1 MAVFWDVDISVIS
14 YLFDNNGYIYFCG
27 YITMK
32 YLVLLLIVF
41 SFVPYAHAAQLDAKI
56 PVGEDAI
63 NPSFQ
68 FLRVIYINYPN
79 GGEIA
84 KMLQGKTQSISFS
97 ADSNTIGMSAL
108 IQNINQNLKSIP
120 SDAFV
125 TDAKIN
131 YQAILSGNENSAV
144 IEYKIDLIPTI
155 TNHVIQRQSEKSTL
169 DANWRGIKLVQP
181 IILDTKYGAFDIN
194 NPKSALDVMLPD
206 VMEKIKDKNIQILEL
221 PLLDASGILNLPL
234 YKWQSLFDNTAIIPG
249 AVEYKFSGKYVIT
262 HYTMGECS
270 VEVGAC
276 NDRKWNQ
283 DFETDKKY
291 SIKIVESQ
299 DDASIAIEGYADSSN
314 FEGVEVFETNLK
326 KTVNVQTETGFPGGV
341 LYGMAGMSVIG
352 GIVMFV
358 VSNRKLQHDKDQGQ
372 TGIDPSHLRSY
383 ETSES
388 AGGYKTNRGESH
400 MIISETSKMP
410 I

>member
-1 MAVFWDVDISVIS
+1 
-14 YLFDNNGYIYFCG
+14 
-27 YITMK
+27 MK
-32 YLVLLLIVF
+32 YVILILLILSGF
-41 SFVPYAHAAQLDAKI
+41 MPYAQAAQLDAKI
-56 PVGEDAI
+56 STGEDTI

-68 FLRVIYINYPN
+68 FLRVIYIEYPN

-84 KMLQGKTQSISFS
+84 KLLQGKTQTVSFS
-97 ADSNTIGMSAL
+97 ADSKTLGMDNL
-108 IQNINQNLKSIP
+108 INQINQNLRSIP

-144 IEYKIDLIPTI
+144 IEYKIELIPTI
-155 TNHVIQRQSEKSTL
+155 TNHVIQSQSEKSTI
-169 DANWRGIKLVQP
+169 DANWRGIKLDQP
-181 IILDTKYGAFDIN
+181 ILIDTEYGSFDIN
-194 NPKSALDVMLPD
+194 NPKSALDVLLPD
-206 VMEKIKDKNIQILEL
+206 VMAKIKEKNIEILEL
-221 PLLDASGILNLPL
+221 PILDASGILNLSL

-249 AVEYKFSGKYVIT
+249 SVEYKFSGKYVIT

-276 NDRKWNQ
+276 NDRKWSQ

-299 DDASIAIEGYADSSN
+299 DDASIAIEGYADSST
-314 FEGVEVFETNLK
+314 FGGIEVFETSLK
-326 KTVNVQTETGFPGGV
+326 NTVSDMPETGFPGGV
-341 LYGMAGMSVIG
+341 MYGMAGMAVIG

-358 VSNRKLQHDKDQGQ
+358 FSNRKLKQDKNQGQ
-372 TGIDPSHLRSY
+372 TGIDPAYLRSY

-388 AGGYKTNRGESH
+388 AGGYKTNRGESY
-400 MIISETSKMP
+400 IVPSETSKMP

>member
-1 MAVFWDVDISVIS
+1 
-14 YLFDNNGYIYFCG
+14 
-27 YITMK
+27 MK
-32 YLVLLLIVF
+32 YVILILLILSGF
-41 SFVPYAHAAQLDAKI
+41 MPYAQAVQLDAEI
-56 PVGEDAI
+56 PTGQDTI

-68 FLRVIYINYPN
+68 FLRVVYIEYPN

-84 KMLQGKTQSISFS
+84 KLLQGKTQAVSFS
-97 ADSNTIGMSAL
+97 ADSKTIGMDNM
-108 IQNINQNLKSIP
+108 INQINQNLRSIP

-144 IEYKIDLIPTI
+144 IEYKIELNPTI
-155 TNHVIQRQSEKSTL
+155 TNHVIQRQSEKSTV
-169 DANWRGIKLVQP
+169 DANWRGIKLDQP
-181 IILDTKYGAFDIN
+181 IVIDTEYGSFDIN
-194 NPKSALDVMLPD
+194 NPKSALDVLLPD
-206 VMEKIKDKNIQILEL
+206 VMAKIKDKNIKILEL
-221 PLLDASGILNLPL
+221 PILDASGILNLPL

-249 AVEYKFSGKYVIT
+249 SVEYKFSGKYVIT

-276 NDRKWNQ
+276 NDRKWSQ

-299 DDASIAIEGYADSSN
+299 DDASIAIEGYADSST
-314 FEGVEVFETNLK
+314 FGGIEVFETSLK
-326 KTVNVQTETGFPGGV
+326 NTVNDVPETGFPGGV
-341 LYGMAGMSVIG
+341 MYGMAGMAVIG

-358 VSNRKLQHDKDQGQ
+358 VSNRKLKQDKNQGQ
-372 TGIDPSHLRSY
+372 TGIDPAHLRSY
-383 ETSES
+383 ETSDS
-388 AGGYKTNRGESH
+388 AGGYKTNRGESYLVP
-400 MIISETSKMP
+400 SESKMP

>member
-1 MAVFWDVDISVIS
+1 
-14 YLFDNNGYIYFCG
+14 
-27 YITMK
+27 MK
-32 YLVLLLIVF
+32 YLVLLLVVF
-41 SFVPYAHAAQLDAKI
+41 SIVPYAHAAQLDAKI
-56 PVGEDAI
+56 PTVGDTI

-68 FLRVIYINYPN
+68 FLRVIYIEYPN

-84 KMLQGKTQSISFS
+84 KLLQGKTQTVSFS
-97 ADSNTIGMSAL
+97 ANSKTPGMSAL
-108 IQNINQNLKSIP
+108 IDKINQNLKSVP

-144 IEYKIDLIPTI
+144 IEYKIELVPTI
-155 TNHVIQRQSEKSTL
+155 TNHVIQREFQKSVI

-181 IILDTKYGAFDIN
+181 IMIDTKYGPFDIN
-194 NPKSALDVMLPD
+194 NPKAALDVMLPD
-206 VMEKIKDKNIQILEL
+206 VMEKIKDKDIKILEL
-221 PLLDASGILNLPL
+221 PILDASGILNLPL

-276 NDRKWNQ
+276 NDRRWNQ

-314 FEGVEVFETNLK
+314 LGGVDVFETSLK
-326 KTVNVQTETGFPGGV
+326 SSVNTAPKTGFPGGV
-341 LYGMAGMSVIG
+341 LYGMAGMAVIG

-358 VSNRKLQHDKDQGQ
+358 VSSRKLKHDKDQGQ

-388 AGGYKTNRGESH
+388 AGGYKTNRGESYV
-400 MIISETSKMP
+400 ITSETKTP

>member
-1 MAVFWDVDISVIS
+1 
-14 YLFDNNGYIYFCG
+14 
-27 YITMK
+27 MK
-32 YLVLLLIVF
+32 YVILILLILSGF
-41 SFVPYAHAAQLDAKI
+41 MPYAQAVQLDAEI
-56 PVGEDAI
+56 PTGQDTI

-68 FLRVIYINYPN
+68 FLRVVYIEYPN

-84 KMLQGKTQSISFS
+84 KLLQGKTQAVSFS
-97 ADSNTIGMSAL
+97 ADSKTIGMDNM
-108 IQNINQNLKSIP
+108 INQINQNLRSIP

-144 IEYKIDLIPTI
+144 IEYKIELNPTI
-155 TNHVIQRQSEKSTL
+155 TNHVIQRQSEKSTV
-169 DANWRGIKLVQP
+169 DANWRGIKLDQP
-181 IILDTKYGAFDIN
+181 IVIDTEYGSFDIN
-194 NPKSALDVMLPD
+194 NPKSALDVLLPD
-206 VMEKIKDKNIQILEL
+206 VMAKIKDKNIKILEL
-221 PLLDASGILNLPL
+221 PILDASGILNLPL

-249 AVEYKFSGKYVIT
+249 SVEYKFSGKYVIT

-276 NDRKWNQ
+276 NDRKWSQ

-299 DDASIAIEGYADSSN
+299 DDASIAIEGYADSST
-314 FEGVEVFETNLK
+314 FGGIEVFETSLK
-326 KTVNVQTETGFPGGV
+326 NTVNDVPETGFPGGV
-341 LYGMAGMSVIG
+341 MYGMAGMAVIG

-358 VSNRKLQHDKDQGQ
+358 VSNRKLKQDKNQGQ
-372 TGIDPSHLRSY
+372 TGIDPAHLRSY
-383 ETSES
+383 ETSDS
-388 AGGYKTNRGESH
+388 AGGYKTNRGESY
-400 MIISETSKMP
+400 IVPSESKMP

>member
-1 MAVFWDVDISVIS
+1 
-14 YLFDNNGYIYFCG
+14 
-27 YITMK
+27 MK
-32 YLVLLLIVF
+32 YVILLLLILSGF
-41 SFVPYAHAAQLDAKI
+41 MPYAQAAQLDAKI
-56 PVGEDAI
+56 PTGQDTIE
-63 NPSFQ
+63 PSFQ
-68 FLRVIYINYPN
+68 FLRVIYIEYPN

-84 KMLQGKTQSISFS
+84 KLLQGKSQTISFS
-97 ADSNTIGMSAL
+97 VDSKTRDMSNL
-108 IQNINQNLKSIP
+108 IDQINQNLKSIP

-144 IEYKIDLIPTI
+144 IEYKIELIPTI
-155 TNHVIQRQSEKSTL
+155 TNYVIQRQSEKSTL
-169 DANWRGIKLVQP
+169 DANWRGIKLDQP
-181 IILDTKYGAFDIN
+181 ILIDTEYGSFDIN
-194 NPKSALDVMLPD
+194 NPKSALDVLLPD
-206 VMEKIKDKNIQILEL
+206 VMAKIKDKDLKMLEL
-221 PLLDASGILNLPL
+221 PILDASGIQSLPL

-283 DFETDKKY
+283 DFEIDKKY

-299 DDASIAIEGYADSSN
+299 DDASIAIEGYADSST
-314 FEGVEVFETNLK
+314 FGGIEVFETSLK
-326 KTVNVQTETGFPGGV
+326 NTVSDVPETGFPGGV
-341 LYGMAGMSVIG
+341 MYGMAGMAVIG

-358 VSNRKLQHDKDQGQ
+358 FSNKKLKQDKGQGQ
-372 TGIDPSHLRSY
+372 TGIDPAHLRSY

-388 AGGYKTNRGESH
+388 AGGYKTNRGESYLVP
-400 MIISETSKMP
+400 SESKMP

>member
-1 MAVFWDVDISVIS
+1 
-14 YLFDNNGYIYFCG
+14 
-27 YITMK
+27 MK
-32 YLVLLLIVF
+32 YVILILLILSGF
-41 SFVPYAHAAQLDAKI
+41 MPYAQAVQLDAEI
-56 PVGEDAI
+56 PTGQDTI

-68 FLRVIYINYPN
+68 FLRVVYIEYPN

-84 KMLQGKTQSISFS
+84 KLLQGKTQAVSFS
-97 ADSNTIGMSAL
+97 ADSKTIGMDNM
-108 IQNINQNLKSIP
+108 INQINQNLRSIP

-144 IEYKIDLIPTI
+144 IEYKIELVPTI
-155 TNHVIQRQSEKSTL
+155 TNHVIQRQSEKSTV
-169 DANWRGIKLVQP
+169 DANWRGIKLDQP
-181 IILDTKYGAFDIN
+181 IVIDTEYGSFDIN
-194 NPKSALDVMLPD
+194 NPKSALDVLLPD
-206 VMEKIKDKNIQILEL
+206 VMAKIKDKNIKILEL
-221 PLLDASGILNLPL
+221 PILDASGILNLPL

-249 AVEYKFSGKYVIT
+249 SVEYKFSGKYVIT

-276 NDRKWNQ
+276 NDRKWSQ

-299 DDASIAIEGYADSSN
+299 DDASIAIEGYADSST
-314 FEGVEVFETNLK
+314 FGGIEVFETSLK
-326 KTVNVQTETGFPGGV
+326 NTVNDVPETGFPGGV
-341 LYGMAGMSVIG
+341 MYGMAGMAVIG

-358 VSNRKLQHDKDQGQ
+358 VSNRKLKQDKNQGQ
-372 TGIDPSHLRSY
+372 TGIDPAHLRSY
-383 ETSES
+383 ETSDS
-388 AGGYKTNRGESH
+388 AGGYKTNRGESYLVP
-400 MIISETSKMP
+400 SESKMP

>member
-1 MAVFWDVDISVIS
+1 M
-14 YLFDNNGYIYFCG
+14 YHLFDNNGYIYFCG
-27 YITMK
+27 YINMK
-32 YLVLLLIVF
+32 YVILTLLILSGF
-41 SFVPYAHAAQLDAKI
+41 MPYAQAAQLDAKI
-56 PVGEDAI
+56 PTGQNTI

-68 FLRVIYINYPN
+68 FLRVIYIEYPN

-84 KMLQGKTQSISFS
+84 KLLQGKTQTVSFS
-97 ADSNTIGMSAL
+97 ADSKTLGMDNL
-108 IQNINQNLKSIP
+108 INQINQNLRSIP

-131 YQAILSGNENSAV
+131 YQAILSGNKNSAV
-144 IEYKIDLIPTI
+144 IEYKIELVPTI
-155 TNHVIQRQSEKSTL
+155 TNHVIQSQSEKSTI
-169 DANWRGIKLVQP
+169 DANWRGIKLDQP
-181 IILDTKYGAFDIN
+181 ILIDTEYGSFDIN
-194 NPKSALDVMLPD
+194 NPKSALDVLLPD
-206 VMEKIKDKNIQILEL
+206 VMAKIKDKNIKILEL
-221 PLLDASGILNLPL
+221 PILDASGISNLPL

-283 DFETDKKY
+283 DFEMDKKY

-299 DDASIAIEGYADSSN
+299 DDASIAIEGYADSST
-314 FEGVEVFETNLK
+314 FGGIEVFETSLK
-326 KTVNVQTETGFPGGV
+326 NTVNDTPETGFPGGV
-341 LYGMAGMSVIG
+341 MYGMAGMAVIG

-358 VSNRKLQHDKDQGQ
+358 VSNRKLKQDKNQGQ
-372 TGIDPSHLRSY
+372 TGIDPAHLRTY
-383 ETSES
+383 ETSDS
-388 AGGYKTNRGESH
+388 AGGYKTNRGESYLAS
-400 MIISETSKMP
+400 SESKMP

>member
-1 MAVFWDVDISVIS
+1 
-14 YLFDNNGYIYFCG
+14 
-27 YITMK
+27 MK
-32 YLVLLLIVF
+32 YVILILLILSGF
-41 SFVPYAHAAQLDAKI
+41 MPYAQAVQLDAEI
-56 PVGEDAI
+56 PTGQDTI

-68 FLRVIYINYPN
+68 FLRVVYIEYPN

-84 KMLQGKTQSISFS
+84 KLLQGKTQAVSFS
-97 ADSNTIGMSAL
+97 ADSKTIGMDNM
-108 IQNINQNLKSIP
+108 INQINQNLRSIP

-144 IEYKIDLIPTI
+144 IEYKIELNPTI
-155 TNHVIQRQSEKSTL
+155 TNHVIQRQSEKSTV
-169 DANWRGIKLVQP
+169 DANWRGIKLDQP
-181 IILDTKYGAFDIN
+181 IVIDTEYGSFDIN
-194 NPKSALDVMLPD
+194 NPKSALDVLLPD
-206 VMEKIKDKNIQILEL
+206 VMAKIKDKNIKILEL
-221 PLLDASGILNLPL
+221 PILDASGILNLPL

-249 AVEYKFSGKYVIT
+249 SVEYKFSGKYVIT

-276 NDRKWNQ
+276 NDRKWSQ

-299 DDASIAIEGYADSSN
+299 DDASIAIEGYADSST
-314 FEGVEVFETNLK
+314 FGGIEVFETSLK
-326 KTVNVQTETGFPGGV
+326 NTVNDVPETGFPGGV
-341 LYGMAGMSVIG
+341 MYGMASMAVIG

-358 VSNRKLQHDKDQGQ
+358 VSNRKLKQDKNQGQ
-372 TGIDPSHLRSY
+372 TGIDPAHLRSY
-383 ETSES
+383 ETSDS
-388 AGGYKTNRGESH
+388 AGGYKTNRGESYLVP
-400 MIISETSKMP
+400 SESKMP

>member
-1 MAVFWDVDISVIS
+1 
-14 YLFDNNGYIYFCG
+14 
-27 YITMK
+27 MK
-32 YLVLLLIVF
+32 YVILTLLILSGF
-41 SFVPYAHAAQLDAKI
+41 MPYAQAAQLDAKI
-56 PVGEDAI
+56 PTGQNTI

-68 FLRVIYINYPN
+68 FLRVIYIEYPN

-84 KMLQGKTQSISFS
+84 KLLQGKTQTVSFS
-97 ADSNTIGMSAL
+97 ADSKTLGMDNL
-108 IQNINQNLKSIP
+108 INQINQNLRSIP

-131 YQAILSGNENSAV
+131 YQAILSGNKNSAV
-144 IEYKIDLIPTI
+144 IEYKIELVPTI
-155 TNHVIQRQSEKSTL
+155 TNHVIQSQSEKSTI
-169 DANWRGIKLVQP
+169 DANWRGIKLDQP
-181 IILDTKYGAFDIN
+181 ILIDTEYGSFDIN
-194 NPKSALDVMLPD
+194 NPKSALDVLLPD
-206 VMEKIKDKNIQILEL
+206 VMAKIKDKNIKILEL
-221 PLLDASGILNLPL
+221 PILDASGISNLPL

-283 DFETDKKY
+283 DFEMDKKY

-299 DDASIAIEGYADSSN
+299 DDASIAIEGYADSST
-314 FEGVEVFETNLK
+314 FGGIEVFETSLK
-326 KTVNVQTETGFPGGV
+326 NTVNDTPETGFPGGV
-341 LYGMAGMSVIG
+341 MYGMAGMAVIG

-358 VSNRKLQHDKDQGQ
+358 VSNRKLKQDKNQGQ
-372 TGIDPSHLRSY
+372 TGIDPAHLRTY
-383 ETSES
+383 ETSDS
-388 AGGYKTNRGESH
+388 AGGYKTNRGESYLAS
-400 MIISETSKMP
+400 SESKMP

>member
-1 MAVFWDVDISVIS
+1 
-14 YLFDNNGYIYFCG
+14 
-27 YITMK
+27 MK
-32 YLVLLLIVF
+32 YVILILLILSGF
-41 SFVPYAHAAQLDAKI
+41 MPYAQAAQLDAKI
-56 PVGEDAI
+56 STGEDTI

-68 FLRVIYINYPN
+68 FLRVIYIEYPN

-84 KMLQGKTQSISFS
+84 KLLQGKTQTVSFS
-97 ADSNTIGMSAL
+97 ADSKTIGMDNM
-108 IQNINQNLKSIP
+108 INQINQNLRSIP

-144 IEYKIDLIPTI
+144 IEYKIELIPTI
-155 TNHVIQRQSEKSTL
+155 TNHVIQSQSEKSTI
-169 DANWRGIKLVQP
+169 DANWRGIKLDQP
-181 IILDTKYGAFDIN
+181 ILIDTEYGSFDIN
-194 NPKSALDVMLPD
+194 NPKSALDVLLPD
-206 VMEKIKDKNIQILEL
+206 VMAKIKEKNIEILEL
-221 PLLDASGILNLPL
+221 PILDASGILNLSL
-234 YKWQSLFDNTAIIPG
+234 YKWQSLFDNTAIISG

-276 NDRKWNQ
+276 NDRKWSQ

-299 DDASIAIEGYADSSN
+299 DDASIAIEGYADSST
-314 FEGVEVFETNLK
+314 FGGIEVFETSLK
-326 KTVNVQTETGFPGGV
+326 NTVSDMPETGFPGGV
-341 LYGMAGMSVIG
+341 MYGMAGMAVIG

-358 VSNRKLQHDKDQGQ
+358 FSNRKLKQDKNQGQ
-372 TGIDPSHLRSY
+372 TGIDPAYLRSY

-388 AGGYKTNRGESH
+388 AGGYKTNRGESY
-400 MIISETSKMP
+400 IVPSETSKMP

>member
-1 MAVFWDVDISVIS
+1 
-14 YLFDNNGYIYFCG
+14 
-27 YITMK
+27 MK
-32 YLVLLLIVF
+32 YVILILLILSGF
-41 SFVPYAHAAQLDAKI
+41 MPYAQAVQLDAEI
-56 PVGEDAI
+56 PTGQDTI

-68 FLRVIYINYPN
+68 FLRVVYIEYPN

-84 KMLQGKTQSISFS
+84 KLLQGKTQTVSFS
-97 ADSNTIGMSAL
+97 ADSKTTDMGNL
-108 IQNINQNLKSIP
+108 INQINQNLRSIP

-144 IEYKIDLIPTI
+144 IEYKIELVPTI
-155 TNHVIQRQSEKSTL
+155 TNHVIQSQSEKSTI
-169 DANWRGIKLVQP
+169 DANWRGIKLDQP
-181 IILDTKYGAFDIN
+181 ILIDTEYGSFDIN
-194 NPKSALDVMLPD
+194 NPKSALDVLLPD
-206 VMEKIKDKNIQILEL
+206 VMAKIKDKNIKILEL
-221 PLLDASGILNLPL
+221 PILDASGILNLPL

-249 AVEYKFSGKYVIT
+249 SVEYKFSGKYVIT

-276 NDRKWNQ
+276 NDRKWSQ

-299 DDASIAIEGYADSSN
+299 DDASIAIEGYADSST
-314 FEGVEVFETNLK
+314 FGGIEVFETSLK
-326 KTVNVQTETGFPGGV
+326 NTVNDVPETGFPGGV
-341 LYGMAGMSVIG
+341 MYGMAGMAVIG

-358 VSNRKLQHDKDQGQ
+358 VSNRKLKQDKNQGQ
-372 TGIDPSHLRSY
+372 TGIDPAHLRSY
-383 ETSES
+383 ETSDS
-388 AGGYKTNRGESH
+388 AGGYKTNRGESYLVP
-400 MIISETSKMP
+400 SESKMP